1 MTQQQNA
8 MRRAGSAIFIIG
20 IFFAIAALPALH
32 SIIKVFLQIA
42 YWPFHTVPA
51 DLIVPIPLLVAIS
64 GGLTVGLGG
73 MLWSLGTY
81 VVPISPVAATK
92 VAQIAAWSWFCT
104 DSTASILVGAPF
116 NVVLNLSFLTLMLL
130 SSRTRLEVEA
140 A

>member
-8 MRRAGSAIFIIG
+8 MRRAGITIFAIG

-32 SIIKVFLQIA
+32 VFIKAFLQIA
-42 YWPFHTVPA
+42 YWPFHTIPS
-51 DLIVPIPLLVAIS
+51 DLLVPIPLLVAITS
-64 GGLTVGLGG
+64 GLTAGLGG

-81 VVPISPVAATK
+81 VVPVSPFAATK
-92 VAQIAAWSWFCT
+92 VTQIAAWSWFCT

-116 NVVLNLSFLTLMLL
+116 NVVLNLVFLALMLF